1 MVFFTAGLGAKRLEL
16 LRHFPIEPLKF
27 FPVICNGHDFV
38 GSEWASLLESGRL
51 REINLP
57 GGPSLP

>member
-16 LRHFPIEPLKF
+16 LGQFPIEPLIF
-27 FPVICNGHDFV
+27 FPEIATGMIV